1 MFKKSFVAA
10 LLSIIL
16 AVMAGTSAFAEEPK
30 SPEVEKALVKVEHTN
45 AKIYDEVEKTQVKA
59 QALYEKYLENLNK
72 EQDAAKQ
79 EQLIAEYNKDIDAL
93 IAKLDEKTQNMTR
106 KGVEKATE
114 AGLTVE
120 VKWVT
125 YQFADR
131 EALIDPIMVVGW

>member
-125 YQFADR
+125 YRFADR
-131 EALIDPIMVVGW
+131 EALIDPMVVISW